1 MFDQL
6 RKVERKSIALVV
18 SPLVALMQ
26 DQVAAITAMGIS
38 ATLITDKHTKTTAK
52 QSIMNGEYQIIFMLV
67 EWRSMQL
74 LTYI

>member
-52 QSIMNGEYQIIFMLV
+52 QSIMNGEYQIIFISPEALV
-67 EWRSMQL
+67 GGME
-74 LTYI
+74 